1 MINHANKIHNA
12 ANKILVL
19 FSLKNDDIVDKFII
33 QYENN
38 LYLRNGIINLIYIY
52 YK

>member
-1 MINHANKIHNA
+1 
-12 ANKILVL
+12 L
-19 FSLKNDDIVDKFII
+19 SLKNDDIVDKFII
-33 QYENN
+33 QYENK